1 MTSRTASPSPAY
13 FDDPIGFTPSWL
25 AAALATCG
33 IDVEIDAVAA
43 VRVGTGQIGASYR
56 LTIDYAEPAAAK
68 AAGAPATLVAKMAG
82 GDPESRT
89 LVADGFRNE
98 FGFYTE
104 IASTV
109 AVNTPRCW
117 YAAIADDNIEFILL
131 MDDLAPAEPGVQVN
145 GCSRPECELAVVNLA
160 GLHGPRWND
169 PALLNIDWMRR
180 ADRDSAEFFSQVLA
194 GAIPT
199 FIERFGERMVP
210 GDAELIATI
219 PSRIADWQLTR
230 PERFSITHGDYRPDN
245 LMFMPDGSSVSTVD
259 WQTLGIGLPGRDI
272 GYFLATSVE
281 PEIRRTSERELV
293 ARYHEALLS
302 HGVVGHSFDECFEDY
317 RLGVVQGPLITIL
330 GAVYA
335 TAEPTPASDAM
346 FLAMITRSCAAIR
359 DLDPFSLL

>member
-1 MTSRTASPSPAY
+1 MPSETRSPVPAY
-13 FDDPIGFTPSWL
+13 FDDPTGFTPTWL
-25 AAALATCG
+25 ADALSTCG
-33 IDVEIDAVAA
+33 INVDVAAVDA

-56 LTIDYAEPAAAK
+56 LRITYADPAVAA
-68 AAGAPATLVAKMAG
+68 AAGAPETLVAKMAG

-104 IASTV
+104 IASSVT
-109 AVNTPRCW
+109 VNTPRCW
-117 YAAIADDNIEFILL
+117 YAAIADDNVEFVLL
-131 MDDLAPAEPGVQVN
+131 MDDLAPAEPGVQVV
-145 GCSRPECELAVVNLA
+145 GCTRAECELAVVNLA
-160 GLHGPRWND
+160 GLHGPRWKD
-169 PALLNIDWMRR
+169 PALLEISWMRR
-180 ADRDSAEFFSQVLA
+180 ADRDSADFFSQVLA

-199 FIERFGERMVP
+199 FVDRFGARMAP
-210 GDAELIATI
+210 GDADLVATI
-219 PSRIADWQLTR
+219 PARIADWQLTR
-230 PERFSITHGDYRPDN
+230 PDRFSVTHGDYRPDN

-281 PEIRRTSERELV
+281 PEIRRSSERELV
-293 ARYHEALLS
+293 AIYHAALET
-302 HGVVGHSFDECFEDY
+302 HGVTDHSLEECFEDY

-335 TAEPTPASDAM
+335 TAEPTEASDAM